1 MSGTDRAAVIEEAR
15 RWWAI
20 ATEDLRVARMC
31 LAMAPPSLGNAAY
44 HCQQAAEKTMKGLL
58 VAAATGFRKVHDLDE
73 LADATCPLYPT
84 LAADLELCRPFSSW
98 ATEYRYPPED
108 EAPPPSEQAIAHA
121 IATVQRILEAAIT
134 IG

>member
-1 MSGTDRAAVIEEAR
+1 MSGTERAAVIDEAR

-20 ATEDLRVARMC
+20 AAEDLRVARMC
-31 LAMAPPSLGNAAY
+31 LAMAPLSLGNAAY

-58 VAAATGFRKVHDLDE
+58 VAAFRKVHDLDE
-73 LADATCPLYPT
+73 LADATCPLYPA

-108 EAPPPSEQAIAHA
+108 EAPPPSEQAIADA
-121 IATVQRILEAAIT
+121 IATVQRLLEAAKT